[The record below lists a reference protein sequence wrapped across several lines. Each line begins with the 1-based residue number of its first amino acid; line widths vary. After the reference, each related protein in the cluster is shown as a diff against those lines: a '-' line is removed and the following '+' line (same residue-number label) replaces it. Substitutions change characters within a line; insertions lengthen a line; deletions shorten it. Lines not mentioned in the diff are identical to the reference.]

1 MNDLIYNFE
10 PPALGNAGKAL
21 RGLIATMPR
30 TTRCRLSLARSLYDA
45 LWRCPSLC
53 GWPSDDRPPHQ
64 EDHYRPSCLRG
75 LVRELRHLS
84 GASLAVDGMKS
95 GAACR
100 HRRAAFAAIRRVIM
114 DKQKPRE
121 LIHVAAWR
129 EMQKAAE
136 EFYPPRE
143 PPRQD
148 MRTASELPV
157 CGGAG
162 HEGAI

>member
-30 TTRCRLSLARSLYDA
+30 TTRCRSSLARSLYDA

-114 DKQKPRE
+114 
-121 LIHVAAWR
+121 
-129 EMQKAAE
+129 QKAAE